1 MAEQLSFDSLVGDEQ
16 HIPAAPDEPPDA
28 GARKRIATDLDT
40 NLFVEAGAGAG
51 KTSALVERVL
61 GLVRLGVSITSI
73 AAITFTEKAAADLR
87 LRLRGKLAAAEAT
100 DTTGT
105 ISTALDEL
113 DLAPIGT
120 LHAFARRLLYEFP
133 IEARLP
139 PGFTVLDELQ
149 SDLAFRE
156 RWEDL
161 LDRLLD
167 DPDPPRGAIDGG
179 SEFVQLCEFDGLR
192 IQRGVLR
199 IAQDFA
205 ANWDLV
211 TDRVDLETPPRF
223 ELDTAEFSLAVAQLC
238 THTAPD
244 GDRQAE
250 ALAQLGEL
258 SSGLDP
264 TSGLGAR
271 LAAVTRVTAHCRRVA
286 KWGNQNNWKGHG
298 GSAALAALRA
308 EEAAVAAM
316 GDEIIRQVEADRKR
330 LLGAVVGAFV
340 LDAAADRAADGTLEF
355 HDLLVLARRLLA
367 TRPAVRAALHG
378 RYQRVLLDEF
388 QDTDPIQLEI
398 AVRLTAR
405 PDDPAH
411 DTDWRALRPLPGRL
425 FVVGDPKQSIYRFR
439 RADIAQYLRAAE
451 QTGADTE
458 FLSANFRSSAAVIDW
473 VNLVFD
479 RLIVAEGEIQPAYH
493 ALEVCRPRHRA
504 HGTVHVVGADAHDEL
519 VPRHGDAEELRS
531 READAAADAVVT
543 ALVEGWAVVDEKCGE
558 LRPCRSGDITV
569 LLPARTS
576 LPALE
581 TALHERRISFRAE
594 NSSVVYT
601 TAEIRH
607 LMLALR
613 AADDPTDNLALVAAL
628 RSPLYGCS
636 DVELYEWVTAGGRW
650 NIWRDPPDGLAAH
663 PVGEAVA
670 HVRSVAERIS
680 WQTPADLLAAIADE
694 RRLLDVAL
702 DGPDARD
709 VWRRVRYVID
719 QARAWADA
727 GGHGMRRYLAWA
739 RMQASEGR
747 MADTILPEHDHDAV
761 RIMTVHAAK
770 GLEFPI
776 TIVSGLT
783 TQPARRP
790 TTGVVWPGTTWALAG
805 RDGDQAYDEFV
816 PLDEQMSDAERRRL
830 LYVACTR
837 AVDHLVVSLHRGGP
851 LPEEPG
857 KYTSAELLASA
868 GAADPVSGARDLS
881 RVDHMTIPEPATPV
895 ELPWAD
901 AAAWADERAITL
913 ARASVRTTVSATRLA
928 EDLAGVEGQG
938 DPGLRKD
945 PVDLDLPPWQ
955 RGRYGTA
962 VGRAVHGV
970 LQFADLRHGGDI
982 DRLADAQ
989 CAAEGILGMSETV
1002 AALARSALAAPIV
1015 RSTRDLEHHRELFV
1029 AAEIDGRVLEGY
1041 IDLLV
1046 RTPDGFVIVDYKTD
1060 QWSDAGMRDERVA
1073 RYRRQLAAY
1082 GVAIERVLGRARGR
1096 RCARSLSCRR
1106 RRRGDPD
1113 RRLAR
1118 RGRGPRRRRPST
1130 CVTHHRADPPEQS
1143 VHTPAQRGEYEDDPE
1158 CHRDRDEHRPEELR
1172 RVVAE
1177 RSQHRRVDRRT
1188 VGHQG
1193 SDRVVET
1200 RTFDVALGDSDDV
1213 VATEQRGRSTDL
1225 RRQQPEDRIT
1235 TGGHQVLCA
1244 DLEVLHVDAV
1254 ADVDQSADRER
1265 FLVTG
1270 PHLLDLE
1277 PPRAEV
1283 TLDERP
1289 DEHQLRLGRGGA
1301 RARHGDEGQ
1310 RDRRG
1315 RRGTGDGGT
1324 ASQCRRI
1331 GGRRARRHRAARDG

>member
-1 MAEQLSFDSLVGDEQ
+1 M
-16 HIPAAPDEPPDA
+16 
-28 GARKRIATDLDT
+28 
-40 NLFVEAGAGAG
+40 FVEAGAGAG

-61 GLVRLGVSITSI
+61 GLVRLGVPITSI

-87 LRLRGKLAAAEAT
+87 HRLRGKLVAAEAT

-105 ISTALDEL
+105 ITVALDEL

-211 TDRVDLETPPRF
+211 TDRVDLDVPPRF
-223 ELDTAEFSLAVAQLC
+223 ELDTAEFSLAVEQLC

-258 SSGLDP
+258 SSALDP
-264 TSGLGAR
+264 TSGLGTR
-271 LAAVTRVTAHCRRVA
+271 LATVTLVTALCRRVA

-298 GSAALAALRA
+298 GPAALAALRA

-473 VNLVFD
+473 VNHVFD

-504 HGTVHVVGADAHDEL
+504 HGTVHVLGADADDEL

-531 READAAADAVVT
+531 REAVAAADAVVT
-543 ALVEGWAVVDEKCGE
+543 ALVEGWPVGDEATGQ

-613 AADDPTDNLALVAAL
+613 AADDPTDSLALVAAL

-636 DVELYEWVTAGGRW
+636 DVELYEWVTC
-650 NIWRDPPDGLAAH
+650 
-663 PVGEAVA
+663 
-670 HVRSVAERIS
+670 
-680 WQTPADLLAAIADE
+680 
-694 RRLLDVAL
+694 RR
-702 DGPDARD
+702 
-709 VWRRVRYVID
+709 
-719 QARAWADA
+719 Q
-727 GGHGMRRYLAWA
+727 M
-739 RMQASEGR
+739 
-747 MADTILPEHDHDAV
+747 EH
-761 RIMTVHAAK
+761 
-770 GLEFPI
+770 
-776 TIVSGLT
+776 
-783 TQPARRP
+783 
-790 TTGVVWPGTTWALAG
+790 
-805 RDGDQAYDEFV
+805 
-816 PLDEQMSDAERRRL
+816 
-830 LYVACTR
+830 
-837 AVDHLVVSLHRGGP
+837 
-851 LPEEPG
+851 
-857 KYTSAELLASA
+857 
-868 GAADPVSGARDLS
+868 
-881 RVDHMTIPEPATPV
+881 
-895 ELPWAD
+895 
-901 AAAWADERAITL
+901 
-913 ARASVRTTVSATRLA
+913 
-928 EDLAGVEGQG
+928 
-938 DPGLRKD
+938 
-945 PVDLDLPPWQ
+945 
-955 RGRYGTA
+955 
-962 VGRAVHGV
+962 
-970 LQFADLRHGGDI
+970 
-982 DRLADAQ
+982 
-989 CAAEGILGMSETV
+989 
-1002 AALARSALAAPIV
+1002 LARSARWARRAPGGRGGRPRAI
-1015 RSTRDLEHHRELFV
+1015 RGGTDLV
-1029 AAEIDGRVLEGY
+1029 ADPGR
-1041 IDLLV
+1041 
-1046 RTPDGFVIVDYKTD
+1046 P
-1060 QWSDAGMRDERVA
+1060 AGGDRRRAPPA
-1073 RYRRQLAAY
+1073 RR
-1082 GVAIERVLGRARGR
+1082 RARRPGCPR
-1096 RCARSLSCRR
+1096 RLATGPLRDRPGTSVGRR
-1106 RRRGDPD
+1106 RRARNAALPGVGADAGVRGSHGRHHPSRTRPRRGAHHDRARRQGPRVPD
-1113 RRLAR
+1113 HHRVGAHHPAGAAPDDRRRLAR
-1118 RGRGPRRRRPST
+1118 NHVGARRPRR
-1130 CVTHHRADPPEQS
+1130 
-1143 VHTPAQRGEYEDDPE
+1143 
-1158 CHRDRDEHRPEELR
+1158 
-1172 RVVAE
+1172 
-1177 RSQHRRVDRRT
+1177 
-1188 VGHQG
+1188 
-1193 SDRVVET
+1193 
-1200 RTFDVALGDSDDV
+1200 
-1213 VATEQRGRSTDL
+1213 
-1225 RRQQPEDRIT
+1225 
-1235 TGGHQVLCA
+1235 
-1244 DLEVLHVDAV
+1244 
-1254 ADVDQSADRER
+1254 
-1265 FLVTG
+1265 
-1270 PHLLDLE
+1270 
-1277 PPRAEV
+1277 
-1283 TLDERP
+1283 
-1289 DEHQLRLGRGGA
+1289 
-1301 RARHGDEGQ
+1301 
-1310 RDRRG
+1310 
-1315 RRGTGDGGT
+1315 
-1324 ASQCRRI
+1324 
-1331 GGRRARRHRAARDG
+1331 